1 MENAARLTAALL
13 ARALTASD
21 DDLRALQLR

>member
-13 ARALTASD
+13 ARALTAGD
-21 DDLRALQLR
+21 EIMAGLKQK